1 MGGAR
6 LLGAGR
12 VIGGLV
18 GHMVMGGALGLEDML
33 PGLGFRVK
41 LFVSLTITYA
51 TTNQLEKLRT
61 KLNCLGLG
69 FVNSK
74 ETDRLLK
81 VLPRPCQM
89 QPDCHRHRYALV

>member
-6 LLGAGR
+6 LLEAGR

-51 TTNQLEKLRT
+51 TTVPTNWR
-61 KLNCLGLG
+61 N
-69 FVNSK
+69 
-74 ETDRLLK
+74 
-81 VLPRPCQM
+81 
-89 QPDCHRHRYALV
+89 